1 MGMTIWIAML
11 LGLVQGLC
19 EFLPVSSSGHLLLLQ
34 NIFGVTEGALF
45 FTVMLHVATLAA
57 VCVVYW
63 KTIVKLLR
71 RPFNKTV
78 GLLILATLPAVIIAL
93 LFKKIAPLA
102 AFADAAEQGDYLGF
116 SFLLTSAL
124 LLVSDRIRLTR
135 TDRDGNARPYNGRKM
150 RQMKVRDALIIGTL
164 QGVAILPG
172 VSRSGST
179 ISGALFCG
187 LSRKTAADF
196 SFLMSIIAILGGAV
210 LEIPDALESGV
221 GGTHWTYIAAGMLVA
236 GITGYFAVRLML
248 AAIKKKK
255 LWGFAIYTAVLGA
268 LVLVDQFATH
278 IFF

>member
-1 MGMTIWIAML
+1 MTIWIAML

-34 NIFGVTEGALF
+34 KIFGVTEGAMF
-45 FTVMLHVATLAA
+45 FTVMLHVATLVA
-57 VCVVYW
+57 VCIVYR
-63 KTIVKLLR
+63 KTIVKLIR
-71 RPFNKTV
+71 QPFNKTV
-78 GLLILATLPAVIIAL
+78 GLLILATIPAVVIAL

-102 AFADAAEQGDYLGF
+102 AFADAAENGRYLGY
-116 SFLLTSAL
+116 SFLLTSVL
-124 LLVSDRIRLTR
+124 LLASDRIRLKR
-135 TDRDGNARPYNGRKM
+135 TDGEGNERSYRGRKM
-150 RQMKVRDALIIGTL
+150 RQMRVSDALIIGTM

-210 LEIPDALESGV
+210 LEIPDALESGI

-255 LWGFAIYTAVLGA
+255 LWGFAAYTAVLGV
-268 LVLVDQFATH
+268 LVLIDQFATH
-278 IFF
+278 TFF

>member
-1 MGMTIWIAML
+1 MTVWIAML

-34 NIFGVTEGALF
+34 NMFGVTEGAMF
-45 FTVMLHVATLAA
+45 FTVMLHLATLVA
-57 VCVVYW
+57 VCIVYW
-63 KTIVKLLR
+63 EILLKLIR
-71 RPFNKTV
+71 HPFNKTV
-78 GLLILATLPAVIIAL
+78 GLLILATVPAVVIAV
-93 LFKKIAPLA
+93 LFSKIAPLA
-102 AFADAAEQGDYLGF
+102 AFAERAEQGKYLGY
-116 SFLLTSAL
+116 SFLLTSVFL
-124 LLVSDRIRLTR
+124 TVSDRIKLTKV
-135 TDRDGNARPYNGRKM
+135 DREGNRRPYRGRKM
-150 RQMKVRDALIIGTL
+150 KNMRVSDALIIGGM
-164 QGVAILPG
+164 QGIAILPG

-196 SFLMSIIAILGGAV
+196 SFLMSIPAILGGAL
-210 LEIPDALESGV
+210 LEIPDAIKNAGAGDV
-221 GGTHWTYIAAGMLVA
+221 HWTCIVAGMLVA
-236 GITGYFAVRLML
+236 GMTGYFAIRIML